1 MQRIQSRAELAAALN
16 AASRPVGFV
25 PTMGALHDGHA
36 ALIRAARAECATV
49 IVSIYV
55 NPTQFTVAADLAAY
69 PRTLDADAALAELNG
84 ADLLFHPSDAEIY
97 PPDEAVQPVD
107 PGPLALR
114 LEGASRPGHFAGVAT
129 VVSRLFD
136 LVQPDRAYFGEKDA
150 QQLRVVEWITARR
163 TSAPPINI
171 RRVPTV
177 RDADGLALSS
187 RNARLSPAGRTAAAV
202 IPRALDAARDAL
214 ASSAM
219 SAAEVRSAALNVLS
233 QHSELTL
240 EYLDLADPLTLA
252 ELPADAEIG
261 NALMT
266 IAVTVDGVRLLDE
279 RLLRAKG
286 QSETERSAS

>member
-1 MQRIQSRAELAAALN
+1 
-16 AASRPVGFV
+16 
-25 PTMGALHDGHA
+25 MGALHAGHA

-49 IVSIYV
+49 VVSIYV
-55 NPTQFTVAADLAAY
+55 NPTQFTAAADLAAY
-69 PRTLDADAALAELNG
+69 PRTLDADATLAEASG

-97 PPDEAVQPVD
+97 PPNEVVQPVD

-114 LEGASRPGHFAGVAT
+114 LEGAARPGHFAGVAT

-163 TSAPPINI
+163 TSAPPISI

-233 QHSELTL
+233 QHSELAL

-286 QSETERSAS
+286 QSGTERSAS

>member
-1 MQRIQSRAELAAALN
+1 MQRIQSRTELAAALN
-16 AASRPVGFV
+16 AAPRPIGFV
-25 PTMGALHDGHA
+25 PTMGALHAGHA

-55 NPTQFTVAADLAAY
+55 NPKQFTAAADLVAY
-69 PRTLDADAALAELNG
+69 PRTLDADATLAEAHG

-97 PPDEAVQPVD
+97 PQNEVIQTVD

-114 LEGASRPGHFAGVAT
+114 LEGAARPGHFAGVAT

-163 TSAPPINI
+163 TSAPRISI
-171 RRVPTV
+171 CRVPTV

-187 RNARLSPAGRTAAAV
+187 RTARLSPAGRTAAAA

-214 ASSAM
+214 GRGASTVAQVRA
-219 SAAEVRSAALNVLS
+219 AAEGVVRQNS
-233 QHSELTL
+233 HLTL
-240 EYLDLADPLTLA
+240 EYLDLAHPLTLEA
-252 ELPADAEIG
+252 LPDDATVSE
-261 NALMT
+261 ALLT
-266 IAVTVDGVRLLDE
+266 IAVAVDDVRLLDE
-279 RLLRAKG
+279 RLLG
-286 QSETERSAS
+286 ERSAS

>member
-1 MQRIQSRAELAAALN
+1 MQRIQSRTELAAALN
-16 AASRPVGFV
+16 AAPRPIGFV
-25 PTMGALHDGHA
+25 PTMGALHAGHA

-49 IVSIYV
+49 AVSIYV
-55 NPTQFTVAADLAAY
+55 NPKQFTAAADLAAY
-69 PRTLDADAALAELNG
+69 PRTLDADATLAEAHG

-97 PPDEAVQPVD
+97 PPDEVVPPVD

-114 LEGASRPGHFAGVAT
+114 LEGAARPGHFAGVAT

-163 TSAPPINI
+163 TSAPRISI

-187 RNARLSPAGRTAAAV
+187 RNARLSPAGRTAAAA
-202 IPRALDAARDAL
+202 IPRALNAARDAL
-214 ASSAM
+214 ARGASTGAQ
-219 SAAEVRSAALNVLS
+219 VRAAALHLLS
-233 QHSELTL
+233 QHPELTL
-240 EYLDLADPLTLA
+240 EYLDLADPLTLEA
-252 ELPADAEIG
+252 LPESATVNE
-261 NALMT
+261 ALLT

-279 RLLRAKG
+279 RLLG
-286 QSETERSAS
+286 ERSAS

>member
-16 AASRPVGFV
+16 AAPRPIGFV
-25 PTMGALHDGHA
+25 PTMGALHAGHA

-55 NPTQFTVAADLAAY
+55 NPTQFTAAADLASY
-69 PRTLDADAALAELNG
+69 PRTLDADAALAEASG

-97 PPDEAVQPVD
+97 PPHEGVQTVG

-114 LEGASRPGHFAGVAT
+114 LEGAARPGHFAGVAT

-163 TSAPPINI
+163 TSAPPISI

-177 RDADGLALSS
+177 RDTDGLALSS
-187 RNARLSPAGRTAAAV
+187 RNARLSPAGRTAAAA
-202 IPRALDAARDAL
+202 IPRALKAAHDAL
-214 ASSAM
+214 AHGASTVAQIR
-219 SAAEVRSAALNVLS
+219 AAALHLLS
-233 QHSELTL
+233 QHPELTL
-240 EYLDLADPLTLA
+240 EYLDVADPLTLEA
-252 ELPADAEIG
+252 LPDDATVNE
-261 NALMT
+261 ALLT
-266 IAVTVDGVRLLDE
+266 IAVVVDDVRLLDE
-279 RLLRAKG
+279 RLLG
-286 QSETERSAS
+286 ERSAS

>member
-1 MQRIQSRAELAAALN
+1 MQRIQSRTELAAALN
-16 AASRPVGFV
+16 AAPRPIGFV
-25 PTMGALHDGHA
+25 PTMGALHAGHA

-55 NPTQFTVAADLAAY
+55 NPKQFTAAADLAAY
-69 PRTLDADAALAELNG
+69 PRTLDADATLAEAHG

-97 PPDEAVQPVD
+97 PPDEVVPPVD

-114 LEGASRPGHFAGVAT
+114 LEGAARPGHFAGVAT

-163 TSAPPINI
+163 TSAPRISI

-187 RNARLSPAGRTAAAV
+187 RNARLSPAGRTAAAA
-202 IPRALDAARDAL
+202 IPRALNAARDAL
-214 ASSAM
+214 ARGASTGAQ
-219 SAAEVRSAALNVLS
+219 VRAAALHLLS
-233 QHSELTL
+233 QHPELTL
-240 EYLDLADPLTLA
+240 EYLDLADPLTLEA
-252 ELPADAEIG
+252 LPESATVNET
-261 NALMT
+261 LLT
-266 IAVTVDGVRLLDE
+266 IAVAVDGVRLLDE
-279 RLLRAKG
+279 RLLG
-286 QSETERSAS
+286 ERSAS

>member
-16 AASRPVGFV
+16 DAPRPIGFV
-25 PTMGALHDGHA
+25 PTMGALHAGHA

-55 NPTQFTVAADLAAY
+55 NPTQFNAATDLAAY
-69 PRTLDADAALAELNG
+69 PRTLDADATLAEAHG
-84 ADLLFHPSDAEIY
+84 ADLLFHPSDTEIY
-97 PPDEAVQPVD
+97 PPDEAVPPVD

-114 LEGASRPGHFAGVAT
+114 LEGAARPGHFAGVAT

-150 QQLRVVEWITARR
+150 QQLRVVEWITAQR
-163 TSAPPINI
+163 TSEPRISI

-177 RDADGLALSS
+177 RDIDGLALSS
-187 RNARLSPAGRTAAAV
+187 RNARLSPAGRTAAAA

-214 ASSAM
+214 GRGASTVAQ
-219 SAAEVRSAALNVLS
+219 VRAAALHLLS

-240 EYLDLADPLTLA
+240 EYLDLADPLTLEA
-252 ELPADAEIG
+252 LPESVTVSE
-261 NALMT
+261 ALLT
-266 IAVTVDGVRLLDE
+266 IAVMVDGVRLLDE
-279 RLLRAKG
+279 RLLG
-286 QSETERSAS
+286 ERSAS

>member
-1 MQRIQSRAELAAALN
+1 MQRIQSRTELAAALN
-16 AASRPVGFV
+16 AAPRPIGFV
-25 PTMGALHDGHA
+25 PTMGALHAGHA

-55 NPTQFTVAADLAAY
+55 NPKQFTAAADLVAY
-69 PRTLDADAALAELNG
+69 PRTLDADATLAEAHG

-97 PPDEAVQPVD
+97 PQNEVIQTVD

-114 LEGASRPGHFAGVAT
+114 LEGAARPGHFAGVAT

-163 TSAPPINI
+163 TSAPRISI
-171 RRVPTV
+171 CRVPTV

-187 RNARLSPAGRTAAAV
+187 RNARLSPAGRTAAAA

-214 ASSAM
+214 GRGASTVAQVRA
-219 SAAEVRSAALNVLS
+219 AAEGVVRQNS
-233 QHSELTL
+233 HLTL
-240 EYLDLADPLTLA
+240 EYLDLAHPLTLEA
-252 ELPADAEIG
+252 LPDDATVSE
-261 NALMT
+261 ALLT
-266 IAVTVDGVRLLDE
+266 IAVAVDDVRLLDE
-279 RLLRAKG
+279 RLLG
-286 QSETERSAS
+286 ERSAS